1 MKDKLKSI
9 IAKKKCSEPDKIVSS
24 FMRFLDR
31 PIIVDFDFQEVSEF
45 LDKGDEVK
53 CFQKS
58 ELEKLKEFNPKA
70 IFVLFLVE
78 KGSFNLDNIDK
89 TCNDL
94 DIDDVL
100 YVVDIDNENKMEI
113 IGIR

>member
-1 MKDKLKSI
+1 MENKLKTI
-9 IAKKKCSEPDKIVSS
+9 LAKKKCSEPDKIVSS

-31 PIIVDFDFQEVSEF
+31 PIIVGFDFQEVSEF
-45 LDKGDEVK
+45 LDKGDEIK
-53 CFQKS
+53 SFQKS
-58 ELEKLKEFNPKA
+58 ELEELKEFNPKA
-70 IFVLFLVE
+70 IYVLFLLE
-78 KGSFNLDNIDK
+78 KGSFNLDEIDK